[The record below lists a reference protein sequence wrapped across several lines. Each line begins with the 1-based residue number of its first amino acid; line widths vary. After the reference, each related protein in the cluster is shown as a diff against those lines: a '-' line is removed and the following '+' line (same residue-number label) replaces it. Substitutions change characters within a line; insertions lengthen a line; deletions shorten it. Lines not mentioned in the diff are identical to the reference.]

1 MNYCKVNPCDIAN
14 GPGVRVSLF
23 VAGCRRHCRGC
34 FNPETWD
41 FAAGEPFT
49 PEVQERILGLLAPDH
64 IAGLTVLG
72 GEPFEPENQPALL
85 PLVKA
90 ARAGFPDK
98 TIWAYTG
105 FLLDALLPGGRAHG
119 PATDG
124 ILSCIDVLVDGPFI
138 QEQRDISLVFRGS
151 ANQRQINLKNY
162 RK

>member
-1 MNYCKVNPCDIAN
+1 MYYGALKKTDIAN

-23 VAGCRRHCRGC
+23 VSGCTHHCKDC

-90 ARAGFPDK
+90 ARARFLDK

-105 FLLDALLPGGRAHG
+105 FLLDDLLPGGMAHG

-124 ILSCIDVLVDGPFI
+124 ILASIDVLVDGPFI